1 MFGTKKGLNYL
12 FLFFTMSLLG
22 ILTAC
27 GGAVNTN
34 QEVKQEDVSTPVEGG
49 TLKVAYSADP
59 DSIDWMYTSATAT
72 RDVGWH
78 IFESLFALDQDYK
91 VRPMIAEDY
100 EVSEDRTTY
109 TITIRSD
116 VTFHNGKT
124 VTVDDVVASIER
136 WRKVSGVG
144 EIADEFIDGVNIIDE
159 NTIEIKLN
167 EVYNSLLDDFA
178 APKAALMIIPAEV
191 AEDAGEEPLQP
202 NHLIGTGP
210 FKFEKWDKGNE
221 IVLTKFADYSA
232 REETDWGGLTGKK
245 VAYYDEIKFQIVK
258 DPQVAINGVKTG
270 LYDYAQS
277 ISPDL
282 SEVIQNDASIEPVT
296 YINGYS
302 TITPNKS
309 KAPFDDLKVRQALNY
324 ALDKETIAKAVY
336 GNDQFYQL
344 DGALFA
350 PEQTE
355 LYSEKGTEAYLTFD
369 IEKAKQLLND
379 SDYDG
384 ETLKI
389 MYANNYAD
397 YEKIS
402 EILKQQL
409 EEVGFSAELVPYE
422 WATYLEKWSDP
433 ENWHIVVVGWSTR
446 FSPNELGMLGQGTAS
461 SGFYESD
468 RWVSLLQQWGTA
480 EPGEER
486 KEILGKM
493 NETIWEELPFLKVA
507 NETTLDIK
515 SNKIKDFDNW
525 VGQRHWNTW
534 KSE

>member
-1 MFGTKKGLNYL
+1 MFVNRKRLSL
-12 FLFFTMSLLG
+12 SFLLVSFLLLG
-22 ILTAC
+22 LLAAC
-27 GGAVNTN
+27 GDVDTD
-34 QEVKQEDVSTPVEGG
+34 QSVKSESPSTPVKGG
-49 TLKVAYSADP
+49 TLKVAFSADP
-59 DSIDWMYTSATAT
+59 DSIDWMYTAATAT

-78 IFESLFALDQDYK
+78 IFESLFALDDDYK
-91 VRPMIAEDY
+91 VRPLIAEDY
-100 EVSEDRTTY
+100 EVSEDRTLY
-109 TITIRSD
+109 TITIRPD
-116 VTFHNGKT
+116 VNFHNGRN

-144 EIADEFIDGVNIIDE
+144 EITNEFIESVKAVDE

-167 EVYNSLLDDFA
+167 KVYNSLLDDFA

-191 AEDAGEEPLQP
+191 AEEAGEEPLQP
-202 NHLIGTGP
+202 QQLIGTGP
-210 FKFEKWDKGNE
+210 FKFDKWDKGNE
-221 IVLTKFADYSA
+221 IILSKFADYSA
-232 REETDWGGLTGKK
+232 RNETDWGGLTGKK
-245 VAYYDEIKFQIVK
+245 IAYYDEIKFQIVK

-282 SEVIQNDASIEPVT
+282 FEVIENEQTIESIT
-296 YINGYS
+296 YIDGYT

-309 KAPFDDLKVRQALNY
+309 KSPFDDLKVRQALNH
-324 ALDKETIAKAVY
+324 ALNKETIAKAVY
-336 GNDQFYQL
+336 GNDQFYHL

-355 LYSEKGTEAYLTFD
+355 LYSEKGTNDYLAYD
-369 IEKAKQLLND
+369 PEKAKQLLNE
-379 SDYDG
+379 SDYNG
-384 ETLKI
+384 QTLKV

-402 EILKQQL
+402 EIMKQQL
-409 EEVGFSAELVPYE
+409 EEVGFSVELIPFE

-433 ENWHIVVVGWSTR
+433 ENWDIVVVGWSTR
-446 FSPNELGMLGQGTAS
+446 FSPNELGMLGQGSSS

-468 RWVSLLQQWGTA
+468 RWVSLIQQWGTA

-486 KEILGKM
+486 KEVLGKM
-493 NETIWEELPFLKVA
+493 NETVWEELPFLKVV
-507 NETTLDIK
+507 NVTTLDIK
-515 SNKIKDFDNW
+515 SNKIEGFESW